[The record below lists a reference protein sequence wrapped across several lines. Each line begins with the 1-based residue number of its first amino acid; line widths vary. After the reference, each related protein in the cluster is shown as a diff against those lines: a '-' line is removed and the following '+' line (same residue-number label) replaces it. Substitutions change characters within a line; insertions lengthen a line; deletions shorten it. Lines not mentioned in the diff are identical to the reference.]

1 MRIPKPVDNLIV
13 ALERLPGI
21 GPKTAKRL
29 TFYLLHVPDDEVAFL
44 ARAVSELKKGTVLCD
59 VCFNVAEESPCGICA
74 APERDQTTICV
85 VEEPLDVW
93 AIEATTNYQGLYHV
107 LQGAIS
113 PVNRVG
119 PEDLRIGELVAR
131 IRDARSG
138 EAVQEVIIATNP
150 SMEGEATAMYLKK
163 QLQPLGIKITRIA
176 LGLPVGGDLEYADK
190 VTLSRA
196 LKGRA
201 EY

>member
-1 MRIPKPVDNLIV
+1 MPKPVENLIV

-29 TFYLLHVPDDEVAFL
+29 TFYLLHVPEDEVAFL
-44 ARAVSELKKGTVLCD
+44 ARAVSELKGGTVICD
-59 VCFNVAEESPCGICA
+59 VCFNVAEKSPCGICA
-74 APERDQTTICV
+74 APERDRTTICV

-93 AIEATTNYQGLYHV
+93 AVEATINYRGLYHV

-113 PVNRVG
+113 PVNRIG
-119 PEDLRIGELVAR
+119 PEDLRIGELVTR
-131 IRDARSG
+131 VRDARSG

-163 QLQPLGIKITRIA
+163 QLQSLNIKVTRIA

-190 VTLSRA
+190 VTISRA
-196 LKGRA
+196 LKGRSDF
-201 EY
+201 